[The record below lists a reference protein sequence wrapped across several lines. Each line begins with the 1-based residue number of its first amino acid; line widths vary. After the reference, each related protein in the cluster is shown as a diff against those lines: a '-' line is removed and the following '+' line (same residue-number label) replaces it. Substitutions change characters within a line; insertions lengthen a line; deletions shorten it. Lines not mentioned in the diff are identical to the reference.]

1 MLGACSGCRA
11 QAPALPF
18 PVSALSLTVM
28 RRFLQRS
35 GCLLGCVLLIVA
47 FMAFKKSLP
56 LKTFHING
64 FAQGTTYHIT
74 YYAPDSSLTREQTD
88 SIFTAIDS
96 SLSIYKPYSQIT
108 RFNKEKRG
116 LVPDKHLK
124 KVVIKAL
131 EVSWASAGI
140 FDITVMPLVKLW
152 GFGPDGRSKTEPT
165 PQQIKAALAY
175 VGYQKLYFKG
185 DSLLKK
191 DPRLTIDVNGIA
203 QGYTVD
209 VIAGFLEG
217 KGVQH
222 YLVEVGGEI
231 RIKGRKQPSGERM
244 KIGVESPSDKEDE
257 SEPVL
262 IKTIFLDDGAVTTSG
277 KYRNFYQN
285 GNKKISHLIDPR
297 TGYTLQNEMI
307 SVTIVAKDGI
317 TADAYDNVFMG
328 LHLNEAFAFL
338 KKHPGMEGYF
348 IYTKANGTV
357 ADTASAGFEA
367 LKNRD

>member
-1 MLGACSGCRA
+1 
-11 QAPALPF
+11 
-18 PVSALSLTVM
+18 M
-28 RRFLQRS
+28 RRILQAG
-35 GCLLGCVLLIVA
+35 GCLLGGILLVFVVA
-47 FMAFKKSLP
+47 GFKKASP
-56 LKTFHING
+56 LKAFHING

-96 SLSIYKPYSQIT
+96 SLSVYKPYSLIT

-124 KVVIKAL
+124 KVVTKAH
-131 EVSWASAGI
+131 EVSRASKGI

-152 GFGPDGRSKTEPT
+152 GFGPDGRSKTVPT
-165 PQQIKAALAY
+165 PQQVKAVLSY

-191 DPRLTIDVNGIA
+191 DPRITIDVNGIA

-209 VIAGFLEG
+209 VIAGFLEDR
-217 KGVQH
+217 GVQH

-244 KIGVESPSDKEDE
+244 KIGVESPSDQEDGNQ
-257 SEPVL
+257 PVL
-262 IKTIFLDDGAVTTSG
+262 IKTIFLDNGAVTTSG

-307 SVTIVAKDGI
+307 SVTILAKDGI

-338 KKHPGMEGYF
+338 KEHPGMEGYF

-367 LKNRD
+367 LKNRN